1 MEIITAYINEVPI
14 RRNFVE
20 NLPYNI
26 KLKDRARKL
35 RKRGNLAEV
44 VFWKEV
50 NKNKF
55 HSIDFDRQRVI
66 GNYIVDFYIKTL
78 GVVIEID
85 GESHNGKEEYDE
97 KREAFLIS
105 YGLEVFR
112 VNDFNVLNDI
122 EGVLKHLEVFIIER
136 FEICEE

>member
-20 NLPYNI
+20 NLPYNT

-50 NKNKF
+50 SKNKF

-122 EGVLKHLEVFIIER
+122 EGVLKHLEVFITER